1 MGQVVSRHP
10 SPPFI
15 YLTPTIITRADHPS
29 FREVFFC
36 DEAAVPLD
44 SEDSNYHSNCISFL
58 SDVPIPPEQIHTIDP
73 SLLDDL
79 EELADQYEK
88 QLVGHFAA
96 SNAARYPTFDLML
109 LGMGP
114 DGETASLF
122 PKHEIMNERDAW
134 VSYIEDAPRGPKK
147 RITMTCVSVPLVLL
161 LLTSLVHVERPL
173 THL

>member
-1 MGQVVSRHP
+1 MSSGTSGAY
-10 SPPFI
+10 S
-15 YLTPTIITRADHPS
+15 S
-29 FREVFFC
+29 FTSHVKSDWNMFDTLREVFFC

-44 SEDSNYHSNCISFL
+44 SEDSNYHSNVLSFL

-122 PKHEIMNERDAW
+122 PNHEIMQERDAW
-134 VSYIEDAPRGPKK
+134 VSYVEDAPRGPKK
-147 RITMTCVSVPLVLL
+147 RITMT
-161 LLTSLVHVERPL
+161 
-173 THL
+173 